1 MKPLILITNDDS
13 LSAKGIYALIDSM
26 KNLGQLVVVAPDSP
40 SSGQSKAITVNSPIR
55 ISKTL
60 EENGL
65 TIYKCTGTPTDCVK
79 LALDQILTR
88 KPDLMVSGIN
98 HGSNSSISV
107 LYSGTMGAALE
118 GCVERIPSIG
128 FSLCSFNPRADF
140 SGAMKYAN
148 IIVKNVLKNGLP
160 EGICLNVNI
169 PETEDIKGVKI
180 CRQSRGYWEEEFVRR
195 EDPTG
200 RQYFWLTGQF
210 RNDEPDAED
219 TDEWAL
225 KNGYVSVVP
234 CHADLT
240 AKEYIKCLSEWNY
253 E

>member
-13 LSAKGIYALIDSM
+13 LNAKGIYALIDSM
-26 KNLGQLVVVAPDSP
+26 RNLGELVVIAPSDP
-40 SSGQSKAITVNSPIR
+40 SSGQGKAITVNEPIR

-60 EENGL
+60 KENGL
-65 TIYKCTGTPTDCVK
+65 TIYECTGTPTDCVK
-79 LALDQILTR
+79 LAFDQILER

-118 GCVERIPSIG
+118 GCIERIPSIG

-140 SGAMKYAN
+140 SQAMKYAN
-148 IIVKNVLKNGLP
+148 IIARNVLKNGLP
-160 EGICLNVNI
+160 EGVCLNVNI
-169 PETEDIKGVKI
+169 PETDEIKGVKV
-180 CRQSRGYWEEEFVRR
+180 CRQSRGYWEEEFVKR

-200 RQYFWLTGQF
+200 RQYYWLTGQF
-210 RNDEPDAED
+210 RNDEPEATD

-225 KNGYVSVVP
+225 ANGYVSIVP
-234 CHADLT
+234 CQVDLT
-240 AKEYIKCLSEWNY
+240 SKEHIECLSKWNY